1 MDGCDEGSLD
11 GFDVS
16 TWEGCVEDT
25 LVGIVLVSALEGC
38 GDGKEE
44 GIDDN
49 NDGAMDGTWE
59 DVPAASWLSCDGSK
73 EGGLLIIIE
82 GGGALVGCAGPT
94 SFGSLQQYQQ
104 TEPISSPGYLL

>member
-1 MDGCDEGSLD
+1 MDGCGEGSPD

-16 TWEGCVEDT
+16 TWEGCVEGT
-25 LVGIVLVSALEGC
+25 LVGIVLASASEGC
-38 GDGKEE
+38 ADGKEE
-44 GIDDN
+44 GIDNN
-49 NDGAMDGTWE
+49 NDGAMDETWE
-59 DVPAASWLSCDGSK
+59 GELDASWLSCDGSK